1 MRHAIYISRM
11 SFSLTKLLPHIMMKE
26 KTERG
31 IAVTNIIFSF
41 DTEDYVNPKGADGIL
56 RTARILRENGI
67 RGCYNVV
74 GWLAEALEKWG
85 RQDVIGELKYH
96 EIESHSLRHSHH
108 PTICEYTDIEDFDEA
123 MALFTRQES
132 ETLSIL
138 RRVFGC
144 DKVWA
149 FCPPGDSI
157 SYVAH
162 YGYAKLGVPV
172 CDGDF
177 IYDPVRGRIVTSC
190 NVDSLVYQYTCDRF
204 IDWEKEEI
212 LGMIE
217 EMAGLENCILYHHPQ
232 KHVVTTFCDLQ
243 NFNGANIEGEWI
255 LSDLLPAEKTA
266 KFEENFRFVVETLKS
281 DPRFNIVTYGQLA
294 EQNDPSGRVIRKADI
309 PALKAALDEDF
320 FPVTEPGSFCL
331 SDIFLACRD
340 LLTGA
345 EAHECGFVYG
355 FIDIPYA
362 VPQPVKVTADELR
375 ESAAAMDVSRFLPA
389 KIEVG
394 GKTIGPADWLRA
406 ALTVLSGS
414 EEAVVVPDRWQI
426 DLNEFPR
433 LRDLDLKGSWVHS
446 PGLEDRWLSD
456 RLRLQS
462 WTIRLPKGTERYI
475 F

>member
-1 MRHAIYISRM
+1 M
-11 SFSLTKLLPHIMMKE
+11 
-26 KTERG
+26 
-31 IAVTNIIFSF
+31 TNIIFSF

-74 GWLAEALEKWG
+74 GRLAEALEKWG
-85 RQDVIGELKYH
+85 RQDVIEELRHH

-123 MALFTRQES
+123 MALFTEQES

-138 RRVFGC
+138 RRIFGC

-149 FCPPGDSI
+149 FCPPGWSI
-157 SYVAH
+157 SYIAH
-162 YGYAKLGVPV
+162 YGYAKLGVPL
-172 CDGDF
+172 CDGDA
-177 IYDPVRGRIVTSC
+177 IHDPVRGRIVTSC
-190 NVDSLVYQYTCDRF
+190 NVDSLVYKYTCDRF
-204 IDWEKEEI
+204 IDWGKEEI
-212 LGMIE
+212 LAMIE

-232 KHVVTTFCDLQ
+232 KHVVTHFCDEQ
-243 NFNGANIEGEWI
+243 NFKGSNIEGEWI
-255 LSDLLPAEKTA
+255 LSDLQPEEKVRR
-266 KFEENFRFVVETLKS
+266 FEENFRFAVETLKA
-281 DPRFNIVTYGQLA
+281 DPRFNIVAYS
-294 EQNDPSGRVIRKADI
+294 DIVKKHDSSGRVIRKTDI

-320 FPVTEPGSFCL
+320 FPVTLPDSFCL
-331 SDIFLACRD
+331 SDIFLACRA

-345 EAHECGFVYG
+345 GSHECGFVYG
-355 FIDIPYA
+355 FIDTPYT
-362 VPQPVKVTADELR
+362 VSEPLTVTADEMR

-389 KIEVG
+389 KIQVG

-414 EEAVVVPDRWQI
+414 EEAVVVPDKWQI
-426 DLNEFPR
+426 DLDQFPEI
-433 LRDLDLKGSWVHS
+433 RDLTVVNTWVHS
-446 PGLEDRWLSD
+446 PDLADNYLSE
-456 RLRLQS
+456 RMRLQS